1 MEERLQKILSRAGV
15 SSRRKAEELIT
26 QGCVSVNDRV
36 VTELGSKADFE
47 KDRIRVNGQLV
58 NKPTERLYFMLNKPK
73 GYITSTEDP
82 EGRPTV
88 TSLLGRIGT
97 KVYPVGRLDFASEGL
112 LLLTNDGEF
121 ANHVMSAKEVASLA
135 SLPSRE
141 QLLALLMG
149 TMRAPVAKFVQTLN
163 EVPGKFVRTLAAVQ
177 EQRSQQSA

>member
-112 LLLTNDGEF
+112 LLLFDELLERLDSRFLILPPTNLR
-121 ANHVMSAKEVASLA
+121 HH
-135 SLPSRE
+135 
-141 QLLALLMG
+141 
-149 TMRAPVAKFVQTLN
+149 PVAHCREDHDSDQGQEKAVERRPDTA
-163 EVPGKFVRTLAAVQ
+163 FVRITSFNLQCAHT
-177 EQRSQQSA
+177 